1 MFSIFVYPF
10 PPISYFGNSLVFLFF
25 CDKWPSMSVQWE
37 KVHAWRINIS
47 NWVKLICL
55 QTFLRN
61 ICRAKSKS
69 NSKPWP
75 WNIEYASPARRLCQ
89 VCQPPMSQCQNVRSP
104 TEVELPTWGCVPLE
118 EASNRPGA
126 HLPYCIA
133 LSVIYC
139 ICVFCILPSCNALS
153 DPLFCFAINMGA
165 FFSAAWMGP
174 GNHSPMPQ
182 RSLYII
188 NGCQDHP
195 AHLISVFQFFTF
207 LTSNCY
213 SGSGTL
219 QTLQAPTPTSLQ

>member
-1 MFSIFVYPF
+1 MPLGEGVLPVIKLSSIFHFFIKKLFRIIRGVRGPTPNGKCLKCFPF
-10 PPISYFGNSLVFLFF
+10 LLIPSLIFHILATAWYFCF

-89 VCQPPMSQCQNVRSP
+89 VCQPPNVPMSECQIPNWGRTSD
-104 TEVELPTWGCVPLE
+104 LRLRATW

-133 LSVIYC
+133 LSAISC
-139 ICVFCILPSCNALS
+139 ICVFCILPSCNSLS
-153 DPLFCFAINMGA
+153 DPLFFIWEC
-165 FFSAAWMGP
+165 FFSTAWWALP
-174 GNHSPMPQ
+174 LSHASQ
-182 RSLYII
+182 I
-188 NGCQDHP
+188 NIYH
-195 AHLISVFQFFTF
+195 
-207 LTSNCY
+207 
-213 SGSGTL
+213 
-219 QTLQAPTPTSLQ
+219 